1 MARERPAIRRVH
13 CRSSRTI
20 ALDQERLQTVESL
33 AYSSHF
39 GGVFEQRSTTPP
51 PKSWWKGVAT
61 RALCSLYALDVG
73 GKPAS
78 IETCMHARLTHA
90 PHARAGL
97 MACTRRSGQD
107 GKLLVNF
114 IFWIGVQGGWLLALG
129 RALMCYN
136 LNCDAATF
144 VSRERL
150 GRLRPLQRAQFVR
163 VREVGVSVSQEP
175 HGLAV
180 GGPCDNK

>member
-1 MARERPAIRRVH
+1 M
-13 CRSSRTI
+13 
-20 ALDQERLQTVESL
+20 
-33 AYSSHF
+33 
-39 GGVFEQRSTTPP
+39 
-51 PKSWWKGVAT
+51 
-61 RALCSLYALDVG
+61 RALCSLYALDIG

-129 RALMCYN
+129 RALMGYN

-150 GRLRPLQRAQFVR
+150 GRNFVR
-163 VREVGVSVSQEP
+163 ESLGTGNTVRNVVSS
-175 HGLAV
+175 
-180 GGPCDNK
+180 

>member
-1 MARERPAIRRVH
+1 MLRAFVLH
-13 CRSSRTI
+13 RSSAPQHR
-20 ALDQERLQTVESL
+20 RRKV
-33 AYSSHF
+33 
-39 GGVFEQRSTTPP
+39 GGRA
-51 PKSWWKGVAT
+51 VAT

-129 RALMCYN
+129 RALMGYN

-144 VSRERL
+144 VSQERL

>member
-1 MARERPAIRRVH
+1 M
-13 CRSSRTI
+13 
-20 ALDQERLQTVESL
+20 
-33 AYSSHF
+33 
-39 GGVFEQRSTTPP
+39 
-51 PKSWWKGVAT
+51 
-61 RALCSLYALDVG
+61 RALCSLYALDIG

-129 RALMCYN
+129 RALMGYN

-144 VSRERL
+144 VSQERL

-175 HGLAV
+175 HGLVV